1 MATYGGLTASRTWTG
16 SGWDDNSKYVSI
28 FLKLEDKSKNVKAVF
43 EASMMGKDGK
53 PRRQRSSTIVF
64 PTYHENGERGW
75 RLMERSQLVPAF
87 VKADG
92 CFTIVCRITVLPGG
106 DALDVPQSDMGAHF
120 GPLLDSG
127 DGSDVSF
134 LVGGETFR
142 AHRAVLATRSPV
154 FKAQLLGSMAD
165 AAMPSITLHDVA
177 PATFAIM
184 LGFIYTD
191 ALPGDD
197 ELEDSPTEMLQD
209 LIAMAD
215 LYALERLKI
224 LCAKRLWDSLAVD
237 NVAATLASAEMF
249 NCAEL
254 KNKCFAFLAEE
265 ENNLKKAEL
274 TEEFVQLRQKFPSIF
289 DELKEKMRPYTIRRS
304 KFHDRDIFSWEAL
317 RSRHEIF
324 YFGEDAS
331 KPATK

>member
-1 MATYGGLTASRTWTG
+1 
-16 SGWDDNSKYVSI
+16 
-28 FLKLEDKSKNVKAVF
+28 
-43 EASMMGKDGK
+43 
-53 PRRQRSSTIVF
+53 
-64 PTYHENGERGW
+64 
-75 RLMERSQLVPAF
+75 
-87 VKADG
+87 
-92 CFTIVCRITVLPGG
+92 
-106 DALDVPQSDMGAHF
+106 
-120 GPLLDSG
+120 
-127 DGSDVSF
+127 
-134 LVGGETFR
+134 
-142 AHRAVLATRSPV
+142 
-154 FKAQLLGSMAD
+154 
-165 AAMPSITLHDVA
+165 MPSITLHDVA

-184 LGFIYTD
+184 LRFIYTD
-191 ALPGDD
+191 ALPGDE
-197 ELEDSPTEMLQD
+197 ELGDSPSEMLQD
-209 LIAMAD
+209 LLAMAD

-224 LCAKRLWDSLAVD
+224 LCAKKLWDGLAVD
-237 NVAATLASAEMF
+237 NVAANLASAEMF